1 MKPAPLA
8 GLHPSSWICPLPL
21 RDYPHIV
28 MGHGGGG
35 RLSADLIEH
44 LVLPSLQGHDPSLQ
58 GQDASALA
66 DSTVLPP
73 ITGRLAVSTDSYVVR
88 PIFFPGGSIGQLAVN
103 GTVNDLAMSGATP
116 LYLSVALILEE
127 GLPLDT
133 LARVLVDMGAAA
145 RAASV
150 RIVAGDT
157 KVVGAG
163 QADSIFINTTGIG
176 EVPSGLHIHP
186 GQARPG
192 DVVIVSGSIG
202 DHGMAIM
209 SLREGIE
216 FSTTLCSD
224 CAALHGLVQSMLS
237 SSPVPSDIHVLR
249 DPTRGGLAAS
259 LNEIAR
265 SSQVGISLEESAI
278 PIQDEVRSACEILGL
293 DPLHV
298 ANEGKLVAVVAHESA
313 PGVLEAMRNHP
324 LGGSAAIIGSITSKH
339 PGVLVA
345 RTPIGG
351 TRIVPMPL
359 GEQLPRIC

>member
-1 MKPAPLA
+1 MSAATSVNLAPMILNPA
-8 GLHPSSWICPLPL
+8 SWVCPTPL

-35 RLSADLIEH
+35 RLSAELIEH
-44 LVLPSLQGHDPSLQ
+44 LILPALH
-58 GQDASALA
+58 GQDAALLA
-66 DSTVLPP
+66 DAAVLPALS
-73 ITGRLAVSTDSYVVR
+73 GQLAVSTDSYVVR
-88 PIFFPGGSIGQLAVN
+88 PIFFPGGSIGELAVN

-133 LARVLVDMGAAA
+133 LARVLQLMGAAA
-145 RAASV
+145 RAADV
-150 RIVAGDT
+150 RIVTGDT
-157 KVVGAG
+157 KVVGSG
-163 QADSIFINTTGIG
+163 QADGIFINTTGIG
-176 EVPSGLHIHP
+176 EVPSGISIRP
-186 GQARPG
+186 GKGRPG
-192 DVVIVSGSIG
+192 DAVIVSGTLG

-216 FSTTLCSD
+216 FSTSLRSD
-224 CAALHGLVQSMLS
+224 CAALHGLVRQMLDS
-237 SSPVPSDIHVLR
+237 SAGPGAIHVLR

-265 SSQVGISLEESAI
+265 SSQTGISLEETAI
-278 PIQDEVRSACEILGL
+278 PIKEEVRSACEILGL

-298 ANEGKLVAVVAHESA
+298 ANEGKLVAIVEAGSA
-313 PGVLEAMRNHP
+313 DLVLQAMRNHP
-324 LGGSAAIIGSITSKH
+324 LGRDAAIIGTLTQKH
-339 PGVLVA
+339 PGMLVA
-345 RTPIGG
+345 RTSIGG